1 MRILFIHD
9 DIPPDAPPDAVDAIA
24 QAEFIGSLLSQL
36 GIESS
41 RLAFTADLSAMR
53 ERIVAASPDLV
64 FNLVESVG
72 GAGRLI
78 HLAPALLDDMAVPYT
93 GAGTEAMFLTSNKLL
108 AKRWL
113 ARSDMPTPAWA
124 EVDRGRLTL
133 HGNAVFPSQYLI
145 KSVWEEASIGIDD
158 SSVIRAGAADAL
170 ASEIDLR
177 RERLGGDAF
186 AEAYVEGREFNLS
199 LLADAFGGCEA
210 LPPAEI
216 EFVGYDANKPRIVT
230 YAAKWDESA
239 FEYINTRRTFDF
251 PAADRSL
258 LDTLSDL
265 ARRCWTLFGLRGYAR
280 VDFRV
285 DSAGCPFIL
294 EINANPCLAPDA
306 GFMAAAGRAG
316 LSNQAVVTRIIK
328 DAR

>member
-1 MRILFIHD
+1 MRILFLHD
-9 DIPPDAPPDAVDAIA
+9 DIPTDAPPDAVDAVV
-24 QAEFIGSLLSQL
+24 QAEFIGKVLSQC

-41 RLAFTADLSAMR
+41 RMAFTADLSAMR
-53 ERIVAASPDLV
+53 KRIAAAAPDLV

-78 HLAPALLDDMAVPYT
+78 HLAPALLDAMAVPYT

-113 ARSDMPTPAWA
+113 ARGNMPTPAWA
-124 EVDRGRLTL
+124 EINRGRLMA
-133 HGNAVFPSQYLI
+133 HGGAVFPAKYLV

-158 SSVIRAGAADAL
+158 SSVILAAAAETL
-170 ASEIDLR
+170 ESEIKIR
-177 RERLGGDAF
+177 RQQLGGDAF
-186 AEAYVEGREFNLS
+186 AEVYVDGREFNLS
-199 LLADAFGGCEA
+199 LLTEGLGGCEV

-216 EFVGYDANKPRIVT
+216 KFVGYPADKPRIVT

-239 FEYINTRRTFDF
+239 FEYVNTTRTFDF
-251 PAADRSL
+251 ATADRPL

-265 ARRCWTLFGLRGYAR
+265 ARRCWTVFGLRGYAR

-285 DSAGCPFIL
+285 DAAGCPFIL
-294 EINANPCLAPDA
+294 EVNANPCLAPDA
-306 GFMAAAGRAG
+306 GFMAAAANAG
-316 LSNQAVVTRIIK
+316 LSNQAVVTRIVE